1 MGINFLHESLTSVR
15 QPSHEYKCFILNKA
29 QKIYVTPTEFFT
41 TNFRQIFTNTKI
53 KHTSGAEAKR
63 WLSGPNMSYWPQQL
77 NFALWCATTGSG
89 ISRDILLSSTSLELT
104 SQLLFFCFCFTF
116 TSQQDKY
123 CLKWVEF
130 KALVLCQVI
139 PHSARQ
145 TTPTALHNSG
155 ESALSLVLIQAVTF
169 ATNAARIMG
178 LVMCLSMFPA
188 QAIKPNSVTTV
199 VAPAT
204 ATLCISSE
212 TMMALQS
219 SLSLLCQIFHRA

>member
-1 MGINFLHESLTSVR
+1 M
-15 QPSHEYKCFILNKA
+15 
-29 QKIYVTPTEFFT
+29 TPTEFFT

-89 ISRDILLSSTSLELT
+89 SSRDILLSSTSLELT
-104 SQLLFFCFCFTF
+104 SQLLSFYLFHVYFTTRQVLF
-116 TSQQDKY
+116 
-123 CLKWVEF
+123 EMGGI

-145 TTPTALHNSG
+145 TTPTTLHNSG

-169 ATNAARIMG
+169 AASAARIMG

-188 QAIKPNSVTTV
+188 QAIKLNSVTTV

-204 ATLCISSE
+204 ATFK
-212 TMMALQS
+212 AV
-219 SLSLLCQIFHRA
+219 